1 MANHRKIYKSG
12 LPHRAVIVYIYL
24 CDRANKDGQCWPS
37 MRRIADDLDI
47 SMRTVNRAIKDL
59 REARYVKTEHRI
71 KKDGSWGSL
80 IYQIIR

>member
-37 MRRIADDLDI
+37 MRRIAEDLDI
-47 SMRTVNRAIKDL
+47 STRTVNRAVNDL
-59 REARYVKTEHRI
+59 RTAGYIKTKHRI
-71 KKDGSWGSL
+71 KQDGSWGSL
-80 IYQIIR
+80 MYELSS